1 MPMVKFPYTKEG
13 EKNAKAAAREYGGKY
28 ISDKKDKG
36 GGGASI
42 MIAVGSPVKK
52 RKKSHLMSTR
62 PNMPNHQVSAYDR
75 RVPRNS

>member
-1 MPMVKFPYTKEG
+1 MSIFEHVIKNKGVCNMPMVKFPYTKEG

-52 RKKSHLMSTR
+52 KKKSPARRTTRKKG
-62 PNMPNHQVSAYDR
+62 
-75 RVPRNS
+75 

>member
-28 ISDKKDKG
+28 ISDKKEKG

-42 MIAVGSPVKK
+42 MIAVGTPKK
-52 RKKSHLMSTR
+52 A
-62 PNMPNHQVSAYDR
+62 P
-75 RVPRNS
+75 

>member
-13 EKNAKAAAREYGGKY
+13 EKNAKAAAREYGCKY

-52 RKKSHLMSTR
+52 RKKS
-62 PNMPNHQVSAYDR
+62 SAR
-75 RVPRNS
+75 RTSKKG